1 MKRDAAGRSGIKTGK
16 RRKRAAGVVLGKLT
30 GALLAVSA
38 GQLAASICLFASLE
52 GIPDGGFLQ
61 VARICVGLLLFSS
74 LLSIAGLA
82 AAAGYRNRNYEEAME
97 NLEELNRK
105 LREQKHDLMNH
116 FQVVYG
122 LMELGEYEEARE
134 YIRPVFKSIQKLNR
148 ALKTAQPAVNALLQ
162 AKMETAEQKGIDFY
176 LEVGTALSDL
186 PMQPWDFCRVL
197 ANLLDN
203 AMTALEG
210 VEGEKRLTVRMKE
223 AASVYRVEVENNGP
237 AIEPHI
243 LPYIFQAGFTTK
255 REEGHGQGLA
265 IVSRLV
271 KGAGGMVTADC
282 ADGLTVF
289 LVELPVAKEDVQ
301 ETKKMTV

>member
-1 MKRDAAGRSGIKTGK
+1 MKRDAAGRSGIKTEK
-16 RRKRAAGVVLGKLT
+16 RKKRAAGVVPGKLT
-30 GALLAVSA
+30 GALLVVSA
-38 GQLAASICLFASLE
+38 GQLVASVCLFASLE
-52 GIPDGGFLQ
+52 GIRDSGFLQ
-61 VARICVGLLLFSS
+61 IARICVGLILLSS

-82 AAAGYRNRNYEEAME
+82 AAAGYRDRNYAEAMG

-122 LMELGEYEEARE
+122 LMELGEYEEAGA

-162 AKMETAEQKGIDFY
+162 AKMDTAEQKGIDFY

-203 AMTALEG
+203 AMTALEAA
-210 VEGEKRLTVRMKE
+210 EGEKRLTVRMKE

-237 AIEPHI
+237 AIEPPV

-255 REEGHGQGLA
+255 REDGHGQGLA

-271 KGAGGMVTADC
+271 KDAGGTVSVDS

-289 LVELPVAKEDVQ
+289 LVELPVV
-301 ETKKMTV
+301 KKDAQAVKNMTV

>member
-1 MKRDAAGRSGIKTGK
+1 MKRDAAGENGRKTGNG
-16 RRKRAAGVVLGKLT
+16 RKRAAGVVVGKLT

-38 GQLAASICLFASLE
+38 GQLVASVCLFASLE
-52 GIPDGGFLQ
+52 GIPDGGLLKI
-61 VARICVGLLLFSS
+61 ARLCVCLLLLSS
-74 LLSIAGLA
+74 LLSMAGLA
-82 AAAGYRNRNYEEAME
+82 AAAGYRNRNYAEAME

-122 LMELGEYEEARE
+122 LMELEEYEEARA

-176 LEVGTALSDL
+176 LEVGTQLARL

-203 AMTALEG
+203 AMTALEDT
-210 VEGEKRLTVRMKE
+210 EGERRLTVRMRE
-223 AASVYRVEVENNGP
+223 ATSVYRIEVENNGP
-237 AIEPHI
+237 AIEPHV
-243 LPYIFQAGFTTK
+243 LPWIFQAGFTTK

-265 IVSRLV
+265 IVNRLV
-271 KGAGGMVTADC
+271 KGAGGTVTAES

-289 LVELPVAKEDVQ
+289 LVELPIAAEDARS
-301 ETKKMTV
+301 TKNMTV